1 MEGGMPN
8 RLSKNERISS
18 APEVLDSLWV
28 SDSSS
33 PSFPGSTTMLN
44 FEDIGGKNNS
54 EKHFLSKIDDKSDNG
69 NEDFDECFRQP
80 EKKRR
85 LLPEQVLFLEKSFDL
100 ENKLEPER
108 KVKLANELGLQPR
121 QVAIWFQN
129 RRARYKTKQ
138 LEKEYDSLKASFD
151 LLKADYDALYK
162 ENERLK
168 IEVHFLEEKLPK
180 MEPFDPMSPLE
191 LQPKKPILAPNAA
204 TVLLMSCKQE
214 DASSSARSD
223 VFDSDSPRYTDLVA
237 EPATHSSHANEAYAS
252 DEDDNIRRRLLPLSS
267 CLPKLE
273 LQSYDDLQPNSCN
286 LGFPVQDQGT
296 WLWQC

>member
-1 MEGGMPN
+1 
-8 RLSKNERISS
+8 
-18 APEVLDSLWV
+18 
-28 SDSSS
+28 
-33 PSFPGSTTMLN
+33 MLN
-44 FEDIGGKNNS
+44 FEYIRGKTNS
-54 EKHFLSKIDDKSDNG
+54 EKPFLSKIDDKADNG
-69 NEDFDECFRQP
+69 KEDFDECYRHP

-85 LLPEQVLFLEKSFDL
+85 LLPEQVQLLEKSFDL

-108 KVKLANELGLQPR
+108 KVNLANELGLQPR

-129 RRARYKTKQ
+129 RRARYKMKQ
-138 LEKEYDSLKASFD
+138 LENEYDSLKASFD
-151 LLKADYDALYK
+151 LLNADYDTLCK

-168 IEVHFLEEKLPK
+168 IEVHFLKEKLPK
-180 MEPFDPMSPLE
+180 MEQFDPMSPLD
-191 LQPKKPILAPNAA
+191 LQPKQPILAPNAA
-204 TVLLMSCKQE
+204 TAMACKQE

-223 VFDSDSPRYTDLVA
+223 VFDSDSPCFTDSVLVA
-237 EPATHSSHANEAYAS
+237 EPTDSSHATEPYAS
-252 DEDDNIRRRLLPLSS
+252 DEDDDIRRRLLPLSS

>member
-1 MEGGMPN
+1 MEGEMTNG
-8 RLSKNERISS
+8 LSKNERISG
-18 APEVLDSLWV
+18 APEVLDSFWV
-28 SDSSS
+28 SDSPS
-33 PSFPGSTTMLN
+33 PSFLGSTTMLN
-44 FEDIGGKNNS
+44 FEDIQGKNNI
-54 EKHFLSKIDDKSDNG
+54 EKPFLSKIDNKSDNS
-69 NEDFDECFRQP
+69 NEDFDECFRHQ

-85 LLPEQVLFLEKSFDL
+85 LLPEQVQFLEKSFEL

-108 KVKLANELGLQPR
+108 KVKLAEELGLQPR

-151 LLKADYDALYK
+151 LLKEDYDALYK

-168 IEVHFLEEKLPK
+168 IEVQFLEEKLPK
-180 MEPFDPMSPLE
+180 MEPFDPTSPLD
-191 LQPKKPILAPNAA
+191 LQPTKKPIIAPNAA
-204 TVLLMSCKQE
+204 TVMACKQE

-223 VFDSDSPRYTDLVA
+223 VFDSDSPRYTDSVLVA
-237 EPATHSSHANEAYAS
+237 ELTDSSHATEPYAS
-252 DEDDNIRRRLLPLSS
+252 DEDDNIRRRLLPSS
-267 CLPKLE
+267 SFLPKLE

>member
-1 MEGGMPN
+1 MEGGMAN
-8 RLSKNERISS
+8 GLSKNERISS
-18 APEVLDSLWV
+18 GASEVLDSFWV

-33 PSFPGSTTMLN
+33 PSFLGSTTMLN
-44 FEDIGGKNNS
+44 FEDMRGKNNS
-54 EKHFLSKIDDKSDNG
+54 EKPFMSKIDDKSENG
-69 NEDFDECFRQP
+69 NENFDECFRQP

-85 LLPEQVLFLEKSFDL
+85 LLPEQVQFLEKSFDL

-180 MEPFDPMSPLE
+180 MEPFDPISPLDT
-191 LQPKKPILAPNAA
+191 QPKKPILEPNAA
-204 TVLLMSCKQE
+204 TVMACKQE

-223 VFDSDSPRYTDLVA
+223 VSDSDSPRYTDSVLVA
-237 EPATHSSHANEAYAS
+237 EPTDSSQATYAS

-273 LQSYDDLQPNSCN
+273 LLPYDDLQPNSCN

>member
-1 MEGGMPN
+1 MEGGVSN
-8 RLSKNERISS
+8 GLSKNERISG
-18 APEVLDSLWV
+18 APEVFDSFWV

-33 PSFPGSTTMLN
+33 PSFIGSTTMLN
-44 FEDIGGKNNS
+44 FECIRGKSNS
-54 EKHFLSKIDDKSDNG
+54 EKPFLSKIDDKSDNG
-69 NEDFDECFRQP
+69 NEDFDECYRHP

-85 LLPEQVLFLEKSFDL
+85 LQPEQVQLLEKSFDL

-129 RRARYKTKQ
+129 RRARYKMKQ
-138 LEKEYDSLKASFD
+138 LEKEYDFLKASFD
-151 LLKADYDALYK
+151 QLNADYDTLYK

-168 IEVHFLEEKLPK
+168 IEVHFLKEKLPK
-180 MEPFDPMSPLE
+180 MEPFDPMSPLD
-191 LQPKKPILAPNAA
+191 LQTKQPILAPNAA
-204 TVLLMSCKQE
+204 TAMACKQE
-214 DASSSARSD
+214 DASNSARSD
-223 VFDSDSPRYTDLVA
+223 VFDSDSPRYTDSVLVA
-237 EPATHSSHANEAYAS
+237 EPTDSSHATEPYAS
-252 DEDDNIRRRLLPLSS
+252 DEDDYIRRRLLPLSS

>member
-1 MEGGMPN
+1 MEGGVSN
-8 RLSKNERISS
+8 GVSKNERISG
-18 APEVLDSLWV
+18 APEVFDSFSV

-33 PSFPGSTTMLN
+33 PSFIGSTTMLN
-44 FEDIGGKNNS
+44 FEYIRGKSNS
-54 EKHFLSKIDDKSDNG
+54 EKLFLSKIDDKSDNG
-69 NEDFDECFRQP
+69 NEDFDECYRHP

-85 LLPEQVLFLEKSFDL
+85 LLPEQVQLLEKSFDL

-129 RRARYKTKQ
+129 RRARYKMKK
-138 LEKEYDSLKASFD
+138 LENEYDSLKASFD
-151 LLKADYDALYK
+151 LLNADYETLYK

-168 IEVHFLEEKLPK
+168 IEVHFLKEKLPE
-180 MEPFDPMSPLE
+180 MEPFDPMSPLD
-191 LQPKKPILAPNAA
+191 LQPKQPILAPNAA
-204 TVLLMSCKQE
+204 TAMACKQE

-223 VFDSDSPRYTDLVA
+223 VFDSDSPRYTDSVLVA
-237 EPATHSSHANEAYAS
+237 EPTDSSHATEPYAS
-252 DEDDNIRRRLLPLSS
+252 DEDDNIRTRLLPLSS